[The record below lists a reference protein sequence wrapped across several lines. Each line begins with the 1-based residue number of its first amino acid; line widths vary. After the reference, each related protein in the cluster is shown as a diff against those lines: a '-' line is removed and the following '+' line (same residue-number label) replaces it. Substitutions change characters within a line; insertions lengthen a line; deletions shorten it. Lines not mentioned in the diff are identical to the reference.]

1 MIALARSSWSRA
13 TANSPRV
20 ASSDCSSERSSPTI
34 AGAVNGVGWS
44 SAVAR
49 RAHPPTLLSTS
60 APSRMKLMLQG
71 GFILL
76 GALVVSSVGG
86 WARRATADDQ
96 PTPLTA
102 PAIVGELR
110 SLEQSLEATRGELAV
125 ARLQLERANAII
137 DYSTH
142 DNIAADLAAA
152 IYDVAL
158 AEGVDPALAF
168 RLVKVESGFNSKAKS
183 KVGAIGYT
191 QVLPSTARLYE
202 PWLTTA
208 QLYDRG
214 TNLRLGFRYLR
225 DLLERYEGNAD
236 AKLRLALLAYNR
248 GPGRVQE
255 LLDAGKDPQNG
266 YAAALMKGYRR
277 KS

>member
-1 MIALARSSWSRA
+1 MQTKTQKLALRGS
-13 TANSPRV
+13 V
-20 ASSDCSSERSSPTI
+20 
-34 AGAVNGVGWS
+34 
-44 SAVAR
+44 
-49 RAHPPTLLSTS
+49 
-60 APSRMKLMLQG
+60 
-71 GFILL
+71 ILL
-76 GALVVSSVGG
+76 GALVVSSIGG

-96 PTPLTA
+96 PAALSTPATPGDQRA
-102 PAIVGELR
+102 
-110 SLEQSLEATRGELAV
+110 LEQSLEATRGELAV

-142 DNIAADLAAA
+142 YNIAADLTAA

-168 RLVKVESGFNSKAKS
+168 RLVKIESNFHPKAKS

-202 PWLTTA
+202 PGLTVQ
-208 QLYDRG
+208 QLYDRN

-225 DLLERYEGNAD
+225 DLLERYEGNPE

-248 GPGRVQE
+248 GPGKVQE
-255 LLDAGKDPQNG
+255 LLDAGRDPQNG
-266 YAAALMKGYRR
+266 YATTVMKGYRR

>member
-1 MIALARSSWSRA
+1 MY
-13 TANSPRV
+13 TK
-20 ASSDCSSERSSPTI
+20 TQ
-34 AGAVNGVGWS
+34 
-44 SAVAR
+44 
-49 RAHPPTLLSTS
+49 
-60 APSRMKLMLQG
+60 KLMLQG
-71 GFILL
+71 TLILL
-76 GALVVSSVGG
+76 GALVVSSLGG

-96 PTPLTA
+96 PAAATM
-102 PAIVGELR
+102 PATLADLR

-142 DNIAADLAAA
+142 YHIAADLSAA

-158 AEGVDPALAF
+158 AEGVEPGLAF
-168 RLVKVESGFNSKAKS
+168 RLVKTESNFNAKAKS
-183 KVGAIGYT
+183 KVGALGYT

-202 PWLTTA
+202 PGLTVQ
-208 QLYDRG
+208 QLYDKN

-225 DLLERYEGNAD
+225 DLLERYEGTPE

-248 GPGRVQE
+248 GPSKVQE
-255 LLDAGKDPQNG
+255 LLDAGRDPQNG
-266 YAAALMKGYRR
+266 YATTVMKGYRR

>member
-1 MIALARSSWSRA
+1 MH
-13 TANSPRV
+13 TK
-20 ASSDCSSERSSPTI
+20 TQ
-34 AGAVNGVGWS
+34 
-44 SAVAR
+44 
-49 RAHPPTLLSTS
+49 
-60 APSRMKLMLQG
+60 KLMLQG
-71 GFILL
+71 GLILL
-76 GALVVSSVGG
+76 GALVVCSVGG

-102 PAIVGELR
+102 PALVGELR

-137 DYSTH
+137 DFSTH
-142 DNIAADLAAA
+142 YNIAADLAAA
-152 IYDVAL
+152 IYDVSL

-168 RLVKVESGFNSKAKS
+168 RLVRVESGFKPNAKS

-191 QVLPSTARLYE
+191 QILPSTARLYE
-202 PWLTTA
+202 PGLTTT
-208 QLYDRG
+208 QLYERN

-225 DLLERYEGNAD
+225 DLLERYEGNPD

-266 YAAALMKGYRR
+266 YATALMKGYRR